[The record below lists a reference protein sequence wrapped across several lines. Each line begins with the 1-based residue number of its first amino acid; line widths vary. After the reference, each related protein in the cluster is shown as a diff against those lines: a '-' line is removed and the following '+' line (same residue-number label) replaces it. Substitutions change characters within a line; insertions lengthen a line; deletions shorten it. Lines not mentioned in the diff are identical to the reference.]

1 MDTVGRLALLTVSTA
16 ICSRLLTPRDF
27 GLAAL
32 VLTVVALG
40 SVIVGAP
47 FEEALAQRSVL
58 RRVHLRAALTGS
70 WLIGLVLV
78 VAAVP
83 AGYLLAHLYGE
94 PEIATLLPVAMCS
107 VFFSGH
113 SDVMTG
119 LARRLRRFNDVSA
132 ATLFGHLIGIPIS
145 VVMAMTGFGLWALIA
160 QRLLVVII
168 RAVVLQWRIRIF
180 ILPQL
185 SLKNL
190 AGMGRYGTLT
200 LLDRVIDSMT
210 YVAFNYLVGAFYGL
224 ATLGYVNVAMRLIE
238 PVRGAIGAT
247 SHNLAFSW
255 FAAVQKDRSRLL
267 RRVSELV
274 SLASLAIVPIFIGMA
289 AVMPTLLPLVSGPGW
304 DESVKIAVC
313 LGIGS
318 AIMMP
323 SRLIYSAFSATARPE
338 FSLVANCVAFAGTL
352 LVLVSTVSLG
362 PISVGLSRIAGDV
375 LQAAIAICV
384 SPRNFGWS
392 RSARF
397 HALAPAWGLAIVM
410 GVLVGILGIAPP
422 ILDRSLTLAM
432 LVVFGMATYT
442 VLLFVF
448 ARDDLARMIA
458 VWPARRAS
466 HS

>member
-1 MDTVGRLALLTVSTA
+1 MTASTA
-16 ICSRLLTPRDF
+16 VCSRLLTPRDF
-27 GLAAL
+27 GIAAL

-40 SVIVGAP
+40 SVMVGAP

-58 RRVHLRAALTGS
+58 RRPHLRAALTGS

-78 VAAVP
+78 AASIP
-83 AGYLLAHLYGE
+83 AGWLLARLYHE
-94 PEIATLLPVAMCS
+94 PQITTLLPVAMCS

-119 LARRLRRFNDVSA
+119 LARRLRRFSDVSA

-168 RAVVLQWRIRIF
+168 RAAVLQWRIDII

-190 AGMGRYGTLT
+190 SGMGRYGTVT
-200 LLDRVIDSMT
+200 LLDRLFDSMT
-210 YVAFNYLVGAFYGL
+210 YVAFNNLVGAFYGL
-224 ATLGYVNVAMRLIE
+224 TTLGYVNVAMRLIE
-238 PVRGAIGAT
+238 PIRGAIGAT

-255 FAAVQKDRSRLL
+255 FAAVQNDRSRLL
-267 RRVSELV
+267 RRTSELV
-274 SLASLAIVPIFIGMA
+274 SLASLAIVPIFVGLA

-318 AIMMP
+318 AIAVP
-323 SRLIYSAFSATARPE
+323 SQLIYSAFSATARPE

-352 LVLVSTVSLG
+352 AVLVCTVSLG

-375 LQAAIAICV
+375 LQAAIAIGV

-392 RSARF
+392 CRDRF
-397 HALAPAWGLAIVM
+397 LALAPAWGLAIVM
-410 GVLVGILGIAPP
+410 GGLVGLLGVVPP
-422 ILDRSLTLAM
+422 ILDRSLTLAV
-432 LVVFGMATYT
+432 LVIFGVATYA
-442 VLLFVF
+442 VLLFAF
-448 ARDDLARMIA
+448 ARSDLVRMIA
-458 VWPARRAS
+458 VWPARRANNS
-466 HS
+466 